1 MHVDDI
7 LNEQNQT
14 AETSAITIQPDYTE
28 QLQQIN
34 LKLDYIIGITIV
46 VIGVVFTNY
55 LIQKIIFARA

>member
-1 MHVDDI
+1 MQVDDI
-7 LNEQNQT
+7 LNEENQT

-28 QLQQIN
+28 HLEQIN

-55 LIQKIIFARA
+55 LIQKIIFAHA